1 MKCLCFELFNLA
13 VTGDMRLS
21 VGDAR
26 NPLQASVWRIVDQ
39 SACDTVLA
47 VSYEAER
54 KEIG

>member
-39 SACDTVLA
+39 SACDTV
-47 VSYEAER
+47 SR
-54 KEIG
+54 FRTKQRGKR